1 MVMFCIIA
9 IIEKKNNSKRE
20 TAQHKRME
28 VTYVLFQWKL

>member
-9 IIEKKNNSKRE
+9 IIEKKKQQRE

>member
-9 IIEKKNNSKRE
+9 IIEKKKQQQRE
-20 TAQHKRME
+20 TAQHKKME